1 MEKQCEQTLLA
12 RGVVSEVMYCSHC
25 RVFHVN
31 VGALTVHFEAAAL
44 RDLRDT
50 LSAALA
56 AHECLTGSELAEI
69 ATPPAGMKTHGER
82 YLQASAGAGLRN
94 GVLRVLTGGKPT

>member
-12 RGVVSEVMYCSHC
+12 RGVVSEVVYCSSC

-31 VGALTVHFEAAAL
+31 VGTVTVHFEAAAL

-50 LSAALA
+50 LCAALA
-56 AHECLTGSELAEI
+56 AYERMPPGKVVEL
-69 ATPPAGMKTHGER
+69 PASR
-82 YLQASAGAGLRN
+82 P
-94 GVLRVLTGGKPT
+94 RVEMH

>member
-1 MEKQCEQTLLA
+1 MDNRCEQKLLA
-12 RGVVSEVMYCSHC
+12 RGAVSEVMYCSHC

-31 VGALTVHFEAAAL
+31 VDALTVHFEAGAL

-56 AHECLTGSELAEI
+56 AYERMPPEKVAALA
-69 ATPPAGMKTHGER
+69 
-82 YLQASAGAGLRN
+82 ASRP
-94 GVLRVLTGGKPT
+94 RVKLMH

>member
-1 MEKQCEQTLLA
+1 MEQRCEQTLLA
-12 RGVVSEVMYCSHC
+12 RGVVSEVMYCHQC

-31 VGALTVHFEAAAL
+31 VDALTVHFKAAAL

-56 AHECLTGSELAEI
+56 AHEHAI
-69 ATPPAGMKTHGER
+69 AQNLLNARQP
-82 YLQASAGAGLRN
+82 
-94 GVLRVLTGGKPT
+94 VRVRGDVH

>member
-1 MEKQCEQTLLA
+1 MEQRCERTLLA

-31 VGALTVHFEAAAL
+31 VGALTVHFEAGAL

-50 LSAALA
+50 VSAALA
-56 AHECLTGSELAEI
+56 TYEHTI
-69 ATPPAGMKTHGER
+69 AQDLLNARQP
-82 YLQASAGAGLRN
+82 
-94 GVLRVLTGGKPT
+94 VRVREDVH

>member
-12 RGVVSEVMYCSHC
+12 RGVVSEVMYCSNC

-31 VGALTVHFEAAAL
+31 VDALTVHFQGAAL

-56 AHECLTGSELAEI
+56 AYEHAI
-69 ATPPAGMKTHGER
+69 AQNPLNARQP
-82 YLQASAGAGLRN
+82 
-94 GVLRVLTGGKPT
+94 VRVREDVH

>member
-1 MEKQCEQTLLA
+1 MEQRCKQTLLA
-12 RGVVSEVMYCSHC
+12 RGVVSEVMYCGHC

-31 VGALTVHFEAAAL
+31 VDALTVHFKADAL

-56 AHECLTGSELAEI
+56 VYERTIAESLMN
-69 ATPPAGMKTHGER
+69 ARQPVRMREDVH
-82 YLQASAGAGLRN
+82 
-94 GVLRVLTGGKPT
+94 

>member
-1 MEKQCEQTLLA
+1 MDNRCEQKLLA

-31 VGALTVHFEAAAL
+31 VDAVTVHFQGAAL

-50 LSAALA
+50 VSVALA
-56 AHECLTGSELAEI
+56 AYERMAPSKVAELI
-69 ATPPAGMKTHGER
+69 PSRP
-82 YLQASAGAGLRN
+82 
-94 GVLRVLTGGKPT
+94 RVKLMH

>member
-1 MEKQCEQTLLA
+1 MEQQCEQALLA

-31 VGALTVHFEAAAL
+31 VDALTVHFKAAAL

-50 LSAALA
+50 VSAALA
-56 AHECLTGSELAEI
+56 AYERMAPEKA
-69 ATPPAGMKTHGER
+69 AKPA
-82 YLQASAGAGLRN
+82 ASRP
-94 GVLRVLTGGKPT
+94 RVKMMH

>member
-1 MEKQCEQTLLA
+1 MQGRCVQHLMA
-12 RGVVSEVMYCSHC
+12 RGVVSEIVYCSHC

-50 LSAALA
+50 LSAALVA
-56 AHECLTGSELAEI
+56 YERVAPEKKAG
-69 ATPPAGMKTHGER
+69 PPASR
-82 YLQASAGAGLRN
+82 P
-94 GVLRVLTGGKPT
+94 RVQMH